1 MTVTLKAME
10 RTDFKKSTL
19 RKIRED
25 GNIPA
30 IVYGKNKESKAIF
43 INSGDFLKTIRET
56 GLTGIITLELNN
68 EKHPVI
74 LHEFQRDPIKSN
86 ILHLD
91 FQIVD
96 MSTEVEV
103 DVFVHLIGEAKGVKD
118 GGVLQQT
125 LHQLTVRALPNNIP
139 KSIDIDISQ
148 LEVGESVTVGDIDT
162 GGKYEILH
170 EESQVIASILPPQQE
185 VEINSGEQQEPG
197 EPNNQEGRETNEE

>member
-10 RTDFKKSTL
+10 RTDLKKSTL
-19 RKIRED
+19 RKIREE

-30 IVYGKNKESKAIF
+30 IVYGKNKESKPIY
-43 INSGDFLKTIRET
+43 INSGDFLKTIREA

-68 EKHPVI
+68 EKHTVI
-74 LHEFQRDPIKSN
+74 LHEFQKDPIKSK

-96 MSTEVEV
+96 MSSEVEV

-118 GGVLQQT
+118 GGVLQQS
-125 LHQLTVRALPNNIP
+125 LHQLSIRALPNNIP
-139 KSIDIDISQ
+139 KSIEIDISQ
-148 LEVGESVTVGDIDT
+148 LEVGDSVTVGDIET

-185 VEINSGEQQEPG
+185 VEIHSGEQQEPG